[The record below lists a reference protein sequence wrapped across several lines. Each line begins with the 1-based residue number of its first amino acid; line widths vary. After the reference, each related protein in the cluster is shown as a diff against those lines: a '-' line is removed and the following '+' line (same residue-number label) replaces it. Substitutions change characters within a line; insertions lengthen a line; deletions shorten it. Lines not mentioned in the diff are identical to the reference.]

1 MNWLSEAR
9 FRPPGRRSAWSKDAI
24 SKVNF
29 TQRGCCGDTFADN
42 PTGAAQATVSGI
54 DETLETFASLMPWL
68 SGGKLG
74 SSNAQFLSWTETLL
88 CKGAIMAS
96 EEARNTSPYSDP
108 RHVEIALRL
117 FRLWAALPAVK
128 QGLTAPTPSHLD
140 ASTSLSR
147 TSIWK
152 AYYGFLTTVLQ
163 HELAY
168 VAPNDGPDRPQLA
181 SELRR
186 IEAICENNL
195 LREVKFPTA
204 SSNNSEVEEWVEQ
217 VISNWEVLCGP
228 HWQDQDLGEGGQNT
242 VGRNV
247 LDVSATQVIHLRSY
261 ADKPPQLLD
270 TVSCSN
276 KNLSFPPDF
285 TASVSCSLRLGGL

>member
-1 MNWLSEAR
+1 M
-9 FRPPGRRSAWSKDAI
+9 
-24 SKVNF
+24 
-29 TQRGCCGDTFADN
+29 FADHY
-42 PTGAAQATVSGI
+42 TGAAQATVTGI

-68 SGGKLG
+68 SNGKLG

-96 EEARNTSPYSDP
+96 EEARNSSPYSDP

-117 FRLWAALPAVK
+117 FRLWATLPAVK
-128 QGLTAPTPSHLD
+128 QGLAAPKPSHLD

-147 TSIWK
+147 TSMWK

-163 HELAY
+163 EELVY
-168 VAPNDGPDRPQLA
+168 TAPNGGPERPQLA

-186 IEAICENNL
+186 IESICENNL

-204 SSNNSEVEEWVEQ
+204 SSNNAEVEEWVEQ
-217 VISNWEVLCGP
+217 VISNWEVFCGP

-247 LDVSATQVIHLRSY
+247 LDVSAIEVT
-261 ADKPPQLLD
+261 P
-270 TVSCSN
+270 
-276 KNLSFPPDF
+276 LSRYTD
-285 TASVSCSLRLGGL
+285 